1 MQRNMNSMP
10 YIRPDIRYG
19 LLITAGL
26 IVYFM
31 IMKFAGLVHVTE
43 LRIFN
48 FFIMLGGLFLAYKKF
63 HETDINRQFN
73 YMKAITYGLSTASVG
88 TLLFAVFVF
97 IYVSFLDPALMDTI
111 KEKGPLGEYLNPWV
125 VSIIIGVEGI
135 LSGALASFMIIN
147 VKNARKIEEEVNGEG
162 KNNGSP
168 AATGTA
174 ATKTTASKAAKSA
187 T

>member
-1 MQRNMNSMP
+1 MP

-48 FFIMLGGLFLAYKKF
+48 FFIMLGGLYLAYKEF

-73 YMKAITYGLSTASVG
+73 YMKAIVFGFSTSSIG
-88 TLLFAVFVF
+88 TLLFVVFVF
-97 IYVSFLDPALMDTI
+97 FYLSFIDPALMDTI
-111 KEKGPLGEYLNPWV
+111 KEKGPLGEYLNPWI
-125 VSIIIGVEGI
+125 VSIIVAVEGV
-135 LSGALASFMIIN
+135 LSGSLASFMIIN
-147 VKNARKIEEEVNGEG
+147 VKNARKIEQEVNGG
-162 KNNGSP
+162 KENNGSP
-168 AATGTA
+168 ASSGA
-174 ATKTTASKAAKSA
+174 AAPKTTASKSTKSA

>member
-1 MQRNMNSMP
+1 MP
-10 YIRPDIRYG
+10 HIRPDIRYG

-26 IVYFM
+26 IVYFL

-48 FFIMLGGLFLAYKKF
+48 FFIMLGGLFLAYKEF

-73 YMKAITYGLSTASVG
+73 YMKAIIFGFSTSSIG

-97 IYVSFLDPALMDTI
+97 FYVSFIDPALMDTI
-111 KEKGPLGEYLNPWV
+111 REKGPLGEYLNPWA
-125 VSIIIGVEGI
+125 VSVIVGVEGI

-147 VKNARKIEEEVNGEG
+147 VKNAKKVEDEVTGETRE
-162 KNNGSP
+162 NGSP
-168 AATGTA
+168 ATPGA
-174 ATKTTASKAAKSA
+174 ASPKTTASKSTKSA